1 MRNIAQIRDGEHRAA
16 DEVLEIDRCAVG
28 RVVRVSLRVEM
39 LVFRIDGDHAVC
51 DDIQVLIEH
60 KGDRVTDLHVLG
72 RTGLDI
78 DQRAG
83 VIRRLHAAGQDA
95 HRPQTDQP
103 HAHQKQR
110 QNDNQDHQH
119 GGDSVPH
126 LLNSL

>member
-1 MRNIAQIRDGEHRAA
+1 MRDITQVRDGEHRAA

-28 RVVRVSLRVEM
+28 RVIRVSLRVEM

-51 DDIQVLIEH
+51 DNIQVLIEH
-60 KGDRVTDLHVLG
+60 KGDRVADLHVLG